1 MFHKINFLK
10 YYLLIFSLILYSC
23 QLREQKNNHGIVFLE
38 NRANKLVLY
47 KSNSND
53 VIKTMGQPHTK
64 SINNDNEWFYFE
76 RILSKGKFHKL
87 GKNVLVS
94 NNLLSLKFDKYGVL
108 TSKSLLDKES
118 MNKVNFSNM
127 KTNSQL
133 SQKSFVEKF
142 LSSVKEKMYR
152 NR

>member
-1 MFHKINFLK
+1 MVHKIKLFKYFFLI
-10 YYLLIFSLILYSC
+10 LSLILYSC
-23 QLREQKNNHGIVFLE
+23 QLRDPKNNHGIVFLE
-38 NRANKLVLY
+38 NRSKKLVVY
-47 KSNSND
+47 KSNTND

-87 GKNVLVS
+87 GKHVLVS
-94 NNLLSLKFDKYGVL
+94 NNLLYLKFDKYGVL
-108 TSKSLLDKES
+108 ASKNLLNKEN
-118 MNKVNFSNM
+118 MNKVDFSEM

-142 LSSVKEKMYR
+142 LSSIKEKMYR
-152 NR
+152 NK